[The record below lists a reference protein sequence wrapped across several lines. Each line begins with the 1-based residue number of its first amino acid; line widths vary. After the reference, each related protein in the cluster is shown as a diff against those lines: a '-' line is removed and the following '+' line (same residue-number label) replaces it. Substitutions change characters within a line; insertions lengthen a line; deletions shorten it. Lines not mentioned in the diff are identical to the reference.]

1 MSNMF
6 NKENGAA
13 EKHVSAYYMHQT
25 TYTNLIGLLL
35 FVGFAIGVNFLVYSQ
50 F

>member
-1 MSNMF
+1 MF
-6 NKENGAA
+6 RLFGLLVARGVAQATVN
-13 EKHVSAYYMHQT
+13 MHQT